1 MAGNLLTLGDVDLES
16 PVSGEYI
23 HQTVSSHCRQFL
35 TWVRQAMS
43 RLTVLLTRTLFDLLN
58 LAIFGNLP
66 PLVAVAAIIE
76 RNDQILMLARRV
88 GLGCCL
94 PGGIIKWNEM
104 AEEALRREVLEE
116 TGYKVT
122 IINLI
127 NVYSALDRDPR
138 FCCVEIVYSASIVDC
153 HGNGRPSPEGRLA
166 WVPNENLP
174 DTLAFDHEVVMA
186 DYLRGQNS
194 THQGT

>member
-1 MAGNLLTLGDVDLES
+1 MPGQLLTLSDVDFGG
-16 PVSGEYI
+16 PVNGEHI
-23 HQTVSSHCRQFL
+23 QIVSSHCKQFL

-43 RLTVLLTRTLFDLLN
+43 RLIILLTRTFFDLLN
-58 LAIFGNLP
+58 LATFGNLP
-66 PLVAVAAIIE
+66 PLVAVAAVIE
-76 RNDQILMLARRV
+76 RNDQILMLARRD
-88 GLGCCL
+88 GLGLCL

-122 IINLI
+122 IISLI

-138 FCCVEIVYSASIVDC
+138 FRCVEIVYSASIVDG

-166 WVPNENLP
+166 WVPKANLP
-174 DTLAFDHEVVMA
+174 DTLAFDHELVMA
-186 DYLRGQNS
+186 DYLRGENR
-194 THQGT
+194 TH